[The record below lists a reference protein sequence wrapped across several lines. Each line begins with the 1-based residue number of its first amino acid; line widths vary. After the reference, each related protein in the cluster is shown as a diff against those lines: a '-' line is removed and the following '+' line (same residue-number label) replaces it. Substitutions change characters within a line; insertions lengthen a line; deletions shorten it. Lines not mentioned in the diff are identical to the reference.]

1 VHPEVIALVAL
12 EGEDSAVEALES
24 RLRSLE
30 PRLQELERVRE
41 VAATALDRAKAT
53 LASEQEKLRE
63 SKARAA
69 SSRTLQERNQK
80 QLDGITNVREATAA
94 SAQLDQSRKIASDA
108 DSEAARITARVEEAK
123 ARVTQA
129 EQALAEI
136 EASQETERSAV
147 AGERHTIEADLR
159 HARMKRE
166 GSAKRVSQ
174 PLLGRYEKVRRRRR
188 GQSVFPLVN
197 GACGSCDTTL
207 PVQRRHEM
215 ARTGAIEMCEAC
227 GVMIYAPDPEPV
239 APKLVEEEPVAEKP
253 AKKAKASAKKA
264 TPAASAASKI

>member
-1 VHPEVIALVAL
+1 MHPDVIALVAL
-12 EGEDSAVEALES
+12 EGEDSAVEALEA

-30 PRLQELERVRE
+30 PRLQELERTRE
-41 VAATALDRAKAT
+41 VAATALERAKNA

-63 SKARAA
+63 SKARSA

-108 DSEAARITARVEEAK
+108 ESETMRITARVDEAQS
-123 ARVTQA
+123 RLTQA
-129 EQALAEI
+129 ENAMADI
-136 EASQETERSAV
+136 EASQETERSAI
-147 AGERHTIEADLR
+147 AGERHTIENDLR

-174 PLLGRYEKVRRRRR
+174 PLLGKYEKVRRRRR

-197 GACGSCDTTL
+197 GACGSCDTKL
-207 PVQRRHEM
+207 PVQRRLEM
-215 ARTGAIEMCEAC
+215 QRTGAIEMCEAC
-227 GVMIYAPDPEPV
+227 GVMIYAP
-239 APKLVEEEPVAEKP
+239 APEPVAEKV
-253 AKKAKASAKKA
+253 
-264 TPAASAASKI
+264 

>member
-1 VHPEVIALVAL
+1 MHPDVSALVAL
-12 EGEDSAVEALES
+12 EGEDSAVEALEA

-30 PRLQELERVRE
+30 PRLQELERTRE
-41 VAATALDRAKAT
+41 VAATALDRAKSA

-94 SAQLDQSRKIASDA
+94 SAQLDQARKIASDA
-108 DSEAARITARVEEAK
+108 ESEAMRIAARVDDAQ
-123 ARVTQA
+123 ARLTQA
-129 EQALAEI
+129 ESAMAEI
-136 EASQETERSAV
+136 EASQETERSAI
-147 AGERHTIEADLR
+147 AGERHAIESDLR

-174 PLLGRYEKVRRRRR
+174 PLLGKYEKVRRRRR

-197 GACGSCDTTL
+197 GACGSCDTKL
-207 PVQRRHEM
+207 PVQRRLEM
-215 ARTGAIEMCEAC
+215 QRTGAIEMCEAC
-227 GVMIYAPDPEPV
+227 GVMIYAP
-239 APKLVEEEPVAEKP
+239 APEPVAEKV
-253 AKKAKASAKKA
+253 
-264 TPAASAASKI
+264 

>member
-1 VHPEVIALVAL
+1 MHPDVIALVAL
-12 EGEDSAVEALES
+12 EGEDSAVEALEA

-30 PRLQELERVRE
+30 PRLQELERTRE
-41 VAATALDRAKAT
+41 VAATALERAKNA

-63 SKARAA
+63 SKARSA

-108 DSEAARITARVEEAK
+108 ESETLRITARVDEAQS
-123 ARVTQA
+123 RLTQA
-129 EQALAEI
+129 ENAMADI
-136 EASQETERSAV
+136 EASQETERSAI
-147 AGERHTIEADLR
+147 AGERHTIENDLR

-174 PLLGRYEKVRRRRR
+174 PLLGKYEKVRRRRR

-197 GACGSCDTTL
+197 GACGSCDTKL
-207 PVQRRHEM
+207 PVQRRLEM
-215 ARTGAIEMCEAC
+215 QRTGAIEMCEAC
-227 GVMIYAPDPEPV
+227 GVMIYAPAPEPV
-239 APKLVEEEPVAEKP
+239 AEGV
-253 AKKAKASAKKA
+253 
-264 TPAASAASKI
+264 

>member
-1 VHPEVIALVAL
+1 MHPEVIALVAL
-12 EGEDSAVEALES
+12 EGEDSAVEMLES

-41 VAATALDRAKAT
+41 VAATALDRAKST
-53 LASEQEKLRE
+53 LASEEDKLRE
-63 SKARAA
+63 SKTRSLA
-69 SSRTLQERNQK
+69 SRSLQERNQK
-80 QLDGITNVREATAA
+80 QLDGITNIREATAA

-108 DSEAARITARVEEAK
+108 DSETARIAARVEEAK
-123 ARVTQA
+123 VRLAQA
-129 EQALAEI
+129 EQAMSEI
-136 EASQETERSAV
+136 DASQESERTAV

-159 HARMKRE
+159 HARMKRD

-174 PLLGRYEKVRRRRR
+174 PLLGRYEKVRKRRR
-188 GQSVFPLVN
+188 GQSVFPLVH

-215 ARTGAIEMCEAC
+215 ARTGAIEMCEVC

-239 APKLVEEEPVAEKP
+239 APKPPQDETVTAKP
-253 AKKAKASAKKA
+253 AKKSARKTAKKE
-264 TPAASAASKI
+264 ASEV

>member
-1 VHPEVIALVAL
+1 MHPDVIALVAL
-12 EGEDSAVEALES
+12 EGEDSAVEALEA

-30 PRLQELERVRE
+30 PRLQELERTRE
-41 VAATALDRAKAT
+41 VAATALERAKSA

-63 SKARAA
+63 SKARSA

-108 DSEAARITARVEEAK
+108 ESETMRITARVDEAQ
-123 ARVTQA
+123 ARLTQA
-129 EQALAEI
+129 ENAMADI
-136 EASQETERSAV
+136 EASQETERTAI
-147 AGERHTIEADLR
+147 AGERHAIENDLR

-197 GACGSCDTTL
+197 GACGSCDTKL
-207 PVQRRHEM
+207 PVQRRLEM
-215 ARTGAIEMCEAC
+215 QRTGAIEMCEAC
-227 GVMIYAPDPEPV
+227 GVMIYAP
-239 APKLVEEEPVAEKP
+239 APEPVAEKV
-253 AKKAKASAKKA
+253 
-264 TPAASAASKI
+264 

>member
-1 VHPEVIALVAL
+1 MHPDVIALVAL
-12 EGEDSAVEALES
+12 EGEDSAVEALEG

-30 PRLQELERVRE
+30 PRLQELERTRE
-41 VAATALDRAKAT
+41 AAASALERAKST
-53 LASEQEKLRE
+53 LASEQDKLRE

-69 SSRTLQERNQK
+69 SSRTLQDRNQK

-108 DSEAARITARVEEAK
+108 ESETMRLTARVDDAQT
-123 ARVTQA
+123 RLTQA
-129 EQALAEI
+129 ENAMADI
-136 EASQETERSAV
+136 EASQETERSAI

-174 PLLGRYEKVRRRRR
+174 PLLGKYEKVRRRRR

-197 GACGSCDTTL
+197 GACGSCDTKL
-207 PVQRRHEM
+207 PVQRRLEM
-215 ARTGAIEMCEAC
+215 QRTGTIEMCEAC
-227 GVMIYAPDPEPV
+227 GVMIYAP
-239 APKLVEEEPVAEKP
+239 ATEPVAEKV
-253 AKKAKASAKKA
+253 
-264 TPAASAASKI
+264 

>member
-1 VHPEVIALVAL
+1 MHPEVSALVAL

-24 RLRSLE
+24 RLRALE
-30 PRLQELERVRE
+30 PRLQELERTRE
-41 VAATALDRAKAT
+41 AAATALERAKAT
-53 LASEQEKLRE
+53 LAAEQDKLRE
-63 SKARAA
+63 SKARAVQ
-69 SSRTLQERNQK
+69 SRTLQDRNQK
-80 QLDGITNVREATAA
+80 QLDTITNVREASAA
-94 SAQLDQSRKIASDA
+94 SAQLDQSRKMAGDA
-108 DSEAARITARVEEAK
+108 DGEAARITVRVEDAK
-123 ARVTQA
+123 SRLSQA
-129 EQALAEI
+129 EESMAEI
-136 EASQETERSAV
+136 ESSQETERSTI

-215 ARTGAIEMCEAC
+215 ARTGTIEMCEAC
-227 GVMIYAPDPEPV
+227 GVMIYALPEPV
-239 APKLVEEEPVAEKP
+239 T
-253 AKKAKASAKKA
+253 AKV
-264 TPAASAASKI
+264 

>member
-1 VHPEVIALVAL
+1 MHPDVIALVAL
-12 EGEDSAVEALES
+12 EGEDSAVEALEA

-30 PRLQELERVRE
+30 PRLQELERTRE
-41 VAATALDRAKAT
+41 VAATALERAKHT

-94 SAQLDQSRKIASDA
+94 SAQLDQSRKIAGDA
-108 DSEAARITARVEEAK
+108 ESETLRLVARVDDAQS
-123 ARVTQA
+123 RLTQA
-129 EQALAEI
+129 ENAMADI
-136 EASQETERSAV
+136 EASQETERSAI
-147 AGERHTIEADLR
+147 AGERHTIETDLR

-174 PLLGRYEKVRRRRR
+174 PLLGKYEKVRRRRR

-197 GACGSCDTTL
+197 GACGSCDTKL
-207 PVQRRHEM
+207 PVQRRLEM
-215 ARTGAIEMCEAC
+215 QRTGAIEMCEAC
-227 GVMIYAPDPEPV
+227 GVMIYAP
-239 APKLVEEEPVAEKP
+239 APEPVAEKV
-253 AKKAKASAKKA
+253 
-264 TPAASAASKI
+264 

>member
-1 VHPEVIALVAL
+1 MHPDVIALVAL
-12 EGEDSAVEALES
+12 EGEDSAVEALEA

-30 PRLQELERVRE
+30 PRLQELERTRE
-41 VAATALDRAKAT
+41 VAATALERAKST

-63 SKARAA
+63 SKTRSA

-108 DSEAARITARVEEAK
+108 ESETLRIIARVDEAQS
-123 ARVTQA
+123 RLTQA
-129 EQALAEI
+129 ENAMADI
-136 EASQETERSAV
+136 EASQETERSAI
-147 AGERHTIEADLR
+147 AGERHTIENDLR

-174 PLLGRYEKVRRRRR
+174 PLLGKYEKVRRRRR

-197 GACGSCDTTL
+197 GACGSCDTKL
-207 PVQRRHEM
+207 PVQRRLEM
-215 ARTGAIEMCEAC
+215 QRTGAIEMCEAC
-227 GVMIYAPDPEPV
+227 GVLLYATE
-239 APKLVEEEPVAEKP
+239 
-253 AKKAKASAKKA
+253 
-264 TPAASAASKI
+264 

>member
-12 EGEDSAVEALES
+12 EGEDSAVETLES

-41 VAATALDRAKAT
+41 VAATALDRAKST
-53 LASEQEKLRE
+53 LASEEEKLRE
-63 SKARAA
+63 SKTRAVA
-69 SSRTLQERNQK
+69 SRSLQERNQK
-80 QLDGITNVREATAA
+80 QLDGITNIREATAA

-108 DSEAARITARVEEAK
+108 DSETARIAARVEEAK
-123 ARVTQA
+123 ARLAQA
-129 EQALAEI
+129 EQAMSEI
-136 EASQETERSAV
+136 EASQESERTAV
-147 AGERHTIEADLR
+147 AGERHTIETDLR
-159 HARMKRE
+159 HARMKRD

-174 PLLGRYEKVRRRRR
+174 PLLGRYEKVRKRRR
-188 GQSVFPLVN
+188 GQSVFPLVH

-215 ARTGAIEMCEAC
+215 ARTGAIEMCEVC

-239 APKLVEEEPVAEKP
+239 APKPPQDETVAAKP
-253 AKKAKASAKKA
+253 AKKSARKTAKKE
-264 TPAASAASKI
+264 ASEV